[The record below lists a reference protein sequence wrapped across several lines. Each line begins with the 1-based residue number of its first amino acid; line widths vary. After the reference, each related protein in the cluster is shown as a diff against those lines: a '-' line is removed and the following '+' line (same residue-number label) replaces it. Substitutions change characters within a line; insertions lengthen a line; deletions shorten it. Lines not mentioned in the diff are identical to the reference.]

1 MEFET
6 ITVNELKQLCD
17 RGSGLDVVDVRTPS
31 EYYSARCPQARNVP
45 LERLNPQHVIDSR
58 HKNLQGP
65 IYLIC
70 KSGNRSEQAAR
81 QFISAGYTNVISVHG
96 GTLAWEK
103 AGFPVRKGG
112 RKIISVDRQMRIVAG
127 SLVLAGAA
135 LGYWVQ
141 DSYIGLSAFV
151 GAGLVF
157 AGVTDYCPMLK
168 TLALMPWNQRSDEA
182 GPTCTL

>member
-1 MEFET
+1 
-6 ITVNELKQLCD
+6 
-17 RGSGLDVVDVRTPS
+17 
-31 EYYSARCPQARNVP
+31 
-45 LERLNPQHVIDSR
+45 
-58 HKNLQGP
+58 
-65 IYLIC
+65 
-70 KSGNRSEQAAR
+70 
-81 QFISAGYTNVISVHG
+81 
-96 GTLAWEK
+96 
-103 AGFPVRKGG
+103 
-112 RKIISVDRQMRIVAG
+112 MRIVAG